1 MNRAVQLELGDAI
14 RKIERASAFLELQG
28 VEDPALSMSEWV
40 QDRARRC
47 GMMPIL
53 PARRTTNVLGSA
65 ATDIF
70 GAPGA
75 YGASD

>member
-1 MNRAVQLELGDAI
+1 MKRAVQLELGDAI

-47 GMMPIL
+47 GMMPIH
-53 PARRTTNVLGSA
+53 PARRTVNVLGPA
-65 ATDIF
+65 ATDVF
-70 GAPGA
+70 GPPGA
-75 YGASD
+75 YDR